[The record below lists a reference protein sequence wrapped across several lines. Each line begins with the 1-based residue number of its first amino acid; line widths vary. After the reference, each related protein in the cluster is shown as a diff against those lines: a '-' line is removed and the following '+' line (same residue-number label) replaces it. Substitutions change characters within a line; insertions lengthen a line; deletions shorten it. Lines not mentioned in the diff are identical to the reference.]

1 VIGIIKAS
9 PNLKNF
15 EASLGISNFVRIIFE
30 VLKNCPIVEE
40 LKLIIDDDD
49 NSTEI
54 DFYKHVLDI
63 VQHLTSLKHLE
74 LHGSPLN
81 HKEGQ
86 KILRRSKSLITLKMD
101 FNIYVKAEATF
112 SNLGKVF
119 TKSNPFPRDEFDEF
133 DKNVHVNIIVC

>member
-1 VIGIIKAS
+1 MIGIIKAS

-30 VLKNCPIVEE
+30 GLKNCPIVEE

>member
-1 VIGIIKAS
+1 MIGIIKAS
-9 PNLKNF
+9 PNLKIF
-15 EASLGISNFVRIIFE
+15 ETFLGISNFVSIIFE

-49 NSTEI
+49 NITEI

-86 KILRRSKSLITLKMD
+86 KILRRSKSLTTLKLD

-112 SNLGKVF
+112 SNLEKVF
-119 TKSNPFPRDEFDEF
+119 TKSYPFPHDGFLGD
-133 DKNVHVNIIVC
+133 DDVDDLNIIVC